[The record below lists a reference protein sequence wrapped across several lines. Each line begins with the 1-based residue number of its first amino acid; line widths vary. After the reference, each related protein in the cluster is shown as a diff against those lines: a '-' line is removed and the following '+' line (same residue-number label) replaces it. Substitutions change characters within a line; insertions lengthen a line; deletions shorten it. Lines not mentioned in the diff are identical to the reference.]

1 MWVTKI
7 SQQLSILERLYLNS
21 VDETSEEVLIVSIE
35 LTQLVI
41 SQSIVE
47 YKRERLLC
55 MYARTSL
62 STTMVRRFKWLC

>member
-21 VDETSEEVLIVSIE
+21 GDETSEEVLIVSIE

-47 YKRERLLC
+47 YKRERLLSVPS
-55 MYARTSL
+55 YFTL
-62 STTMVRRFKWLC
+62 YTQFYTHTKGGV